1 MIILTMHNTNKKVY
15 VDEKEIARVTDGHD
29 LVGSNSF
36 PYTNV
41 TIYDHGKENVIRV
54 IESARLIGK
63 LIKEAIQRESKY
75 KKEKNTK

>member
-1 MIILTMHNTNKKVY
+1 MIILTIHNTDKKVY

-36 PYTNV
+36 PYTKV
-41 TIYDHGKENVIRV
+41 TVYDNDKENIIRV
-54 IESARLIGK
+54 TESARLIGK
-63 LIKEAIQRESKY
+63 LIKEAVQRESKY